1 MIRSFVVG
9 LALFASVVMAAEPD
23 SASIAKKKVEVM
35 ENTKISMRTKLPVPA
50 HEYKSDGDP
59 ETLEIVYLEKKEDGP
74 SRVSD
79 DGEVVFLYKAS
90 DRKEQALTDQAF
102 EIRARRALQA
112 EQQH

>member
-1 MIRSFVVG
+1 MTRSFFLG
-9 LALFASVVMAAEPD
+9 LALCASVVMAAEPD
-23 SASIAKKKVEVM
+23 SAAIAKAKIGVM

-59 ETLEIVYLEKKEDGP
+59 GTLEIVYLEKKEDGP

-90 DRKEQALTDQAF
+90 DRQEQALTDEAF
-102 EIRARRALQA
+102 EIRARKALMDKPRS
-112 EQQH
+112 